1 MEVLVNQA
9 GKDGGLNEGSN
20 SRNKMVVEMG
30 IDKEE

>member
-1 MEVLVNQA
+1 MNQA

-20 SRNKMVVEMG
+20 SGNKLVLEMG